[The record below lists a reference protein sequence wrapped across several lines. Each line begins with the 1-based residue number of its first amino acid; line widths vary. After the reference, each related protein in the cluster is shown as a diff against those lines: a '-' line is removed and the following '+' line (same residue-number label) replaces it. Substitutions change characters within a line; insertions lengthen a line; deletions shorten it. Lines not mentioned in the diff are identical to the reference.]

1 MCHRRAAI
9 FVPNSALLMNNDST
23 VVLVEVEPWTFVKRP
38 VLPGYGEGDGA
49 RIDRGLSPGDRI
61 VVKGGVLVND

>member
-1 MCHRRAAI
+1 MPQKSRL

-38 VLPGYGEGDGA
+38 VVPGYGEGDGA
-49 RIDRGLSPGDRI
+49 RIDRGLSPDDRI
-61 VVKGGVLVND
+61 VVKGGVLLND